1 MFLRVAIVTLAI
13 MIIINQFSNHGEEFD
28 SFTISL
34 RYDFI
39 AFGSALT
46 LMLAL
51 LGKLLN
57 L

>member
-13 MIIINQFSNHGEEFD
+13 MIIINQFSNHGEEID